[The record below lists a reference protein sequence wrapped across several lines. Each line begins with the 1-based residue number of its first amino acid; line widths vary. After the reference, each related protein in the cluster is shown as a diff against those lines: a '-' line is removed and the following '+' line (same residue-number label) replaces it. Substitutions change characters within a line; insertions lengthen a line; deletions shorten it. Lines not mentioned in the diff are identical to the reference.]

1 MSGLTA
7 TIPLICRVSWGQVS
21 LTNTDFHRKNTV
33 RGLVKTNTLS
43 TLHNRVEIANTKTYS
58 QFLQSLPTLNM
69 ASKRDRERCPLSLAY
84 RTKLLDRV
92 KAGKPRQRLIREAGI
107 SLRTLERIVSK
118 ESKIREAA
126 MLPICPENDKNETEK
141 NDDVDSALGTWFTT
155 VRSQKQTVTGP
166 MLLVKSKQFAK
177 QNGYR
182 FQAENWLVV
191 KVEKENGRP
200 GGVVFH
206 APY

>member
-7 TIPLICRVSWGQVS
+7 TIPLICRLSWGQVS

-33 RGLVKTNTLS
+33 RGLVMTNTLRS

-58 QFLQSLPTLNM
+58 QFLKSLPTLNM

-92 KAGKPRQRLIREAGI
+92 KAGEPRQRLIREAGI
-107 SLRTLERIVSK
+107 SLRTPERIVSK

-141 NDDVDSALGTWFTT
+141 MTMWIQLWGHGSALFEA
-155 VRSQKQTVTGP
+155 
-166 MLLVKSKQFAK
+166 KS
-177 QNGYR
+177 R
-182 FQAENWLVV
+182 L
-191 KVEKENGRP
+191 
-200 GGVVFH
+200 
-206 APY
+206 